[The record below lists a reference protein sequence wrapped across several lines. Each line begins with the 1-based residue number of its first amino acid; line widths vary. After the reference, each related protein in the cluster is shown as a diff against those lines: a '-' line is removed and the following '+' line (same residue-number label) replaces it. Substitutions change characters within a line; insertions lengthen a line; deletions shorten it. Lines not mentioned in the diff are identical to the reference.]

1 MTAARFY
8 SSVAGQMV
16 LQADITAV
24 ATTLTVDTTTGL
36 PGTVPFTL
44 VIDPALATE
53 EILDVTNVSGL
64 TLTVTRGVD
73 GSSAQTHTAGAK
85 LRHMATAR
93 DFRDAQEHIGAT
105 TGVHGVGAGIAV
117 VGTDTVQ
124 TLTNKTAQAATA
136 ATKAL
141 VVKGAASQTASY
153 LEVQDSTGS
162 ALLKVI
168 PGQDTLT
175 LGNLRVNGA
184 GADNL
189 FGYLVKAISSS
200 ATVVAGIF
208 KRASG
213 QTADILQIQSDTGSV
228 LAKFDSAGKLTTP
241 QVISQGDVSGTT
253 GTFSGAITSPT
264 ITTIQNNDTTMSG
277 QISGIDTRVQALE
290 TSTYTSV
297 TLSGGFTGTL
307 EYRQRGKTVD
317 IRGNITAGTFNAGF
331 TAICAAGAIPTAAR
345 PGVTPAR
352 GNAYV
357 GSGTEMGTVEV
368 TTAGTVNVQ
377 VSNAHTLAAFNFS
390 YPAA

>member
-8 SSVAGQMV
+8 SSVAGQMT

-24 ATTLTVDTTTGL
+24 ATSLTVDVTTGL
-36 PGTVPFTL
+36 PGTTPFTL
-44 VIDPALATE
+44 VIDPGLATE
-53 EILDVTNVSGL
+53 EILDVSNVSGL
-64 TLTVTRGVD
+64 TLTVARGVD

-105 TGVHGVGAGIAV
+105 TGVHGVGTGSV
-117 VGTDTVQ
+117 VGTDAVQ

-153 LEVQDSTGS
+153 MEVQDNTGT
-162 ALLKVI
+162 AIVKVQ

-200 ATVVAGIF
+200 SSVVAGIF
-208 KRASG
+208 KRATG

-253 GTFSGAITSPT
+253 GTFSGAISSPT

-290 TSTYTSV
+290 TSTYTTV
-297 TLSGGFTGTL
+297 ALLGGFTGTL

-331 TAICAAGAIPTAAR
+331 TAICAAGAIPAAAR

-352 GNAYV
+352 GSAYV

-377 VSNAHTLAAFNFS
+377 VSNAHTLAAFNYS